1 MLESVSFE
9 FNVRHPLRL
18 VFKILQLEFG
28 LARVPDGGGP
38 DPHARLKTLVTNITV
53 DLNYTFALLKQTTS
67 ALAIACVELALR
79 LRSRAAELER
89 VFPPAP
95 APPEE
100 EGGQGARD
108 GEGQEAYARFQTT
121 RAAVSETLL
130 DLLDLYAT
138 HRAATCAGPSFGL
151 DDVTAVRL
159 RLNELDGERRIP
171 RYAAPPRAAAEE
183 GGPRGEPGGEAEGA
197 AYAAVL
203 RRAAAER
210 AAGRRPTPSNPTS
223 PAGEHGEQ
231 RTTNGAR
238 RNLGVAGGDVEPITP
253 EGGSVI
259 TPADMR
265 EEGFVPLQEQAP
277 VRRFVLQNEDAVAE
291 ERVLAGYFVSREEEY
306 EREEEVEDGWES
318 VEGDEEDERDAE
330 SH

>member
-38 DPHARLKTLVTNITV
+38 DPHARLKSLVTNITV

-79 LRSRAAELER
+79 LRGRAAELER

-95 APPEE
+95 APPED
-100 EGGQGARD
+100 EGGPGARD
-108 GEGQEAYARFQTT
+108 GEGHEAYARFQTT

-171 RYAAPPRAAAEE
+171 RYAVPPRAAAEQ
-183 GGPRGEPGGEAEGA
+183 GEPGGGRAGGAGRRAPPGGADGGA

-203 RRAAAER
+203 RRAAEER
-210 AAGRRPTPSNPTS
+210 AAGQWPAPSNPTS
-223 PAGEHGEQ
+223 PAGGHGEQ
-231 RTTNGAR
+231 HATNGAR
-238 RNLGVAGGDVEPITP
+238 RSTSPSPAATWSRSPPRPGASSRRRTCGRRCSRRCRSRRRCAGSFCRTRMPW
-253 EGGSVI
+253 
-259 TPADMR
+259 
-265 EEGFVPLQEQAP
+265 
-277 VRRFVLQNEDAVAE
+277 RRRGCWRGIL
-291 ERVLAGYFVSREEEY
+291 
-306 EREEEVEDGWES
+306 
-318 VEGDEEDERDAE
+318 
-330 SH
+330 

>member
-28 LARVPDGGGP
+28 LALGAGASVGP
-38 DPHARLKTLVTNITV
+38 DPHARLATLVTNISV
-53 DLNYTFALLKQTTS
+53 DLNYTFALIKQTTS

-79 LRSRAAELER
+79 LSGRTADLER

-95 APPEE
+95 ASPQQGDGEA
-100 EGGQGARD
+100 EGGG
-108 GEGQEAYARFQTT
+108 AYARFQTT

-159 RLNELDGERRIP
+159 RLNALDGGRRIP
-171 RYAAPPRAAAEE
+171 RYAAPPPPPNASSS
-183 GGPRGEPGGEAEGA
+183 PGHHEA

-203 RRAAAER
+203 RRAAAAHVAR
-210 AAGRRPTPSNPTS
+210 ANAAAAGASASPTS
-223 PAGEHGEQ
+223 PAAGATGSDEGRQ
-231 RTTNGAR
+231 PANGVR
-238 RNLGVAGGDVEPITP
+238 RNNYLAVGGGGAGDVEAITP
-253 EGGSVI
+253 PGVH
-259 TPADMR
+259 AMD
-265 EEGFVPLQEQAP
+265 EGFPPPQEQAP
-277 VRRFVLQNEDAVAE
+277 VRRFVLQSRDAAAE
-291 ERVLAGYFVSREEEY
+291 ERVLARYFVTREEEY
-306 EREEEVEDGWES
+306 QREEEVEDGWES
-318 VEGDEEDERDAE
+318 FEEEDDDERDVK